1 MCIIAAKPAGKAM
14 PTRDTIRTM
23 WAGNP
28 DGAGVM
34 YAPFARSS
42 GTSPPIT
49 SFAPDFTASSTSSS
63 MRSRAFLLISGP
75 MTCPSSFHR
84 PSFTARS
91 FSATF
96 SHSCG

>member
-34 YAPFARSS
+34 YAHDGKVRIDKGFMKLSDLEAYLDKLEREVDLTATGVVLHFRITTAAPARR
-42 GTSPPIT
+42 
-49 SFAPDFTASSTSSS
+49 TAT
-63 MRSRAFLLISGP
+63 RSRSR
-75 MTCPSSFHR
+75 TPS
-84 PSFTARS
+84 PAC
-91 FSATF
+91 A
-96 SHSCG
+96 